1 MSLFKAYGRRAT
13 QTDISCLEVGLVRDS
28 YDAKENE
35 LRTGWLPA
43 LKSSEAM
50 FHASMFIASA
60 NLELLSG
67 QTLSAVSYF
76 HRGKAIQQ
84 VNTELDDNARMTS
97 DSTIGAV
104 VALAGFEVRF
114 PQ

>member
-1 MSLFKAYGRRAT
+1 LSLFKAYGWRVT
-13 QTDISCLEVGLVRDS
+13 QTDISCLEVGLVGDVHA
-28 YDAKENE
+28 AKENA
-35 LRTGWLPA
+35 LQTGWLLA

-67 QTLSAVSYF
+67 QALSAVSYF
-76 HRGKAIQQ
+76 HRGKAIRQ
-84 VNTELDDNARMTS
+84 VNMELDDNARMMS

-114 PQ
+114 P